1 MAYLSAQSSLEQQA
15 FDQLVAMQAI
25 KKGRIE
31 SYFERYLDDVQVL
44 SANPTIVAAATVFNQ
59 AFMESMVDTQS
70 DEPFFND
77 PAENSKSS
85 YS

>member
-1 MAYLSAQSSLEQQA
+1 MVPMSQVFDRFPRMVRDLGKEAEFEMLGRDVEAATA
-15 FDQLVAMQAI
+15 FD
-25 KKGRIE
+25 
-31 SYFERYLDDVQVL
+31 
-44 SANPTIVAAATVFNQ
+44 Q

-85 YS
+85 YSCDSAFPAHDPAAGQL